1 MDNMIGSS
9 VIVQQDIHWVPP
21 KCGEVTLNC
30 DASVTDMGQHV
41 VALLGKWMMFLFV
54 ILLLKL
60 GNVLF

>member
-1 MDNMIGSS
+1 MIGSS

-21 KCGEVTLNC
+21 KCGEVSLNC

-54 ILLLKL
+54 IFLAFSFS
-60 GNVLF
+60 VFFV